1 MTLQHGFMHH
11 RMRPPVTTNL
21 TQNTRT
27 LHAETLA
34 DLALL
39 AIGDVCDLVRM
50 SPSWVHDEIRAGRF
64 PQPLRFGPRC
74 SRWTV
79 ASIRTWLA
87 ERTASP
93 PEGVAAMTSARAKKA
108 SDAAR
113 RKRTE
118 RAATTA

>member
-1 MTLQHGFMHH
+1 MNAKLQSTACPGDDRNADYRRGALVAAHH
-11 RMRPPVTTNL
+11 DV
-21 TQNTRT
+21 
-27 LHAETLA
+27 ALA
-34 DLALL
+34 S
-39 AIGDVCDLVRM
+39 IKDVCALVRM

-113 RKRTE
+113 RKRTA
-118 RAATTA
+118 RAATTP